1 MNNQTDV
8 SIKFKNSVTGEKKIE
23 KYAETLSKIKSVLDG
38 IDKGTIQQME
48 NSSKNIDKM
57 GDSSKEMS
65 KNFNLAF
72 DYTALR
78 TFARGLSK
86 VVEGFTAMTSKSTAF
101 LEDFNLFQVAFRGNY
116 TEATKFVNTLTEM
129 YGLDEDWLIK
139 TTSQFKQ
146 LSNAMGLANETGEK
160 VSKLM
165 TELSVD
171 ISSLYNIDVDRAS
184 SILQSALAGQTKP
197 VRSLGA
203 DITQATLQQ
212 SLDKIDFG
220 SQVADLSYAEKRL
233 LIIISLTQQLSG
245 VTNDWGRTLESPA
258 NQIRV
263 MNEQWQRLQRNVG
276 NVFLGIISKVL
287 PYLNAILMVLNEI
300 AKAIARLFGF
310 KIDDFDYFD
319 EGTVGGVED
328 FSDALDTA
336 GTNAGKLKN
345 QLKGLRGFDKLNV
358 INSPN
363 SAGGGGA
370 SGGGGG
376 IGGINPKLTDALNKA
391 FDEYQ
396 KKLKAVE
403 MKATRIRDKIMEWL
417 GFEKKVDEK
426 TGEVYFKFKKITG
439 GTILG
444 LLAVGGAIYNGIN
457 FIFKILKRIGLI
469 KFDSLKEL
477 FELFKNGS
485 LVGKVSKLSSGFSSL
500 AESLGMATSTL
511 AIVVAGIVAIGV
523 ALVHAYKTS
532 DEFREKVN
540 SMVSSVLELFKTLY
554 EFISVG
560 LQEMWVVVE
569 PIWNALKDTVGA
581 VIQYCYDTIVFNFSN
596 IIDVI
601 KGVAQF
607 ITDIINGDFDKAF
620 DDLVEMVKNVW
631 NNFEKY
637 LGKIIDNLIDWAG
650 KMLEN
655 LIDFVP
661 KFINKF
667 GEILNWLGELPSK
680 AGELIIKFVEKIIKI
695 LTETNWKAEGEK
707 LITKICD
714 GLKNI
719 GSKLSDLGSKLKK
732 KMKESF
738 ENINWGE
745 LGLNILKAIINGMK
759 WTYQLRQSLGNGFI
773 KGIKDALGIHSPAKL
788 VLDAKIGDFSMDAI
802 MLGMER
808 EMPKLQKE
816 AENIVGSLNS
826 GIKEASMD
834 SNFNYD
840 LPQFNA
846 SSLNMNAQSIGN
858 TSGNSLKQPINATF
872 IIQVGNK
879 EVARQVITD
888 LQDIAK
894 DNGKPITI
902 GG

>member
-23 KYAETLSKIKSVLDG
+23 KYVETLSKIKSVLDG
-38 IDKGTIQQME
+38 IDKGTMQQID
-48 NSSKNIDKM
+48 SSAKDIGKM
-57 GDSSKEMS
+57 SDSSKEMS

-86 VVEGFTAMTSKSTAF
+86 VVEGFTAMTSRSTAF

-116 TEATKFVNTLTEM
+116 IEATRFINTMAEM

-165 TELSVD
+165 TEMAVD

-197 VRSLGA
+197 VRALGA

-212 SLDKIDFG
+212 TLDKIDLG
-220 SQVADLSYAEKRL
+220 SQVSDLDYAEKRL

-258 NQIRV
+258 NQIRI

-276 NVFLGIISKVL
+276 NVFLGMISKIL

-310 KIDDFDYFD
+310 KVDDFDYFD
-319 EGTVGGVED
+319 EGVVGGVED
-328 FSDALDTA
+328 FGDALDTA

-358 INSPN
+358 INTPS
-363 SAGGGGA
+363 SASGGGA
-370 SGGGGG
+370 SGGGGV
-376 IGGINPKLTDALNKA
+376 GGINTKLTDALNKA

-403 MKATRIRDKIMEWL
+403 MKATKIRDKIMEWL
-417 GFEKKVDEK
+417 GFEKVIDEK

-439 GTILG
+439 GTVLG
-444 LLAVGGAIYNGIN
+444 LLAVGGAIYKGIN

-469 KFDSLKEL
+469 KFDSLKGL
-477 FELFKNGS
+477 FELFKNGN
-485 LVGKVSKLSSGFSSL
+485 LVAKVSKLSSGFSSL

-511 AIVVAGIVAIGV
+511 AVVVAGIVAIGV

-540 SMVSSVLELFKTLY
+540 TMVSSVVELAKTLY
-554 EFISVG
+554 EYISTG

-581 VIQYCYDTIVFNFSN
+581 VIQYCYDTVVFNFSN

-620 DDLVEMVKNVW
+620 DDLVEMVKNIW
-631 NNFEKY
+631 KNFEKY
-637 LGKIIDNLIDWAG
+637 LGKIIDNF
-650 KMLEN
+650 K
-655 LIDFVP
+655 
-661 KFINKF
+661 
-667 GEILNWLGELPSK
+667 
-680 AGELIIKFVEKIIKI
+680 
-695 LTETNWKAEGEK
+695 
-707 LITKICD
+707 
-714 GLKNI
+714 
-719 GSKLSDLGSKLKK
+719 
-732 KMKESF
+732 
-738 ENINWGE
+738 
-745 LGLNILKAIINGMK
+745 
-759 WTYQLRQSLGNGFI
+759 
-773 KGIKDALGIHSPAKL
+773 
-788 VLDAKIGDFSMDAI
+788 
-802 MLGMER
+802 
-808 EMPKLQKE
+808 
-816 AENIVGSLNS
+816 
-826 GIKEASMD
+826 
-834 SNFNYD
+834 
-840 LPQFNA
+840 
-846 SSLNMNAQSIGN
+846 
-858 TSGNSLKQPINATF
+858 
-872 IIQVGNK
+872 
-879 EVARQVITD
+879 
-888 LQDIAK
+888 
-894 DNGKPITI
+894 
-902 GG
+902 